1 MWTVR
6 LRSKIR
12 REMIEKEE
20 NEIKYC
26 IDCFNQGLQGKK
38 ANQIEKNRVWNVLKI
53 LNNDDE
59 ERKKM
64 QLIF

>member
-26 IDCFNQGLQGKK
+26 IDFFNQGLSTLYVV
-38 ANQIEKNRVWNVLKI
+38 NT
-53 LNNDDE
+53 
-59 ERKKM
+59 
-64 QLIF
+64 